1 MASRPNALLE
11 RFYTALISGD
21 RAAAAEVLADCRG
34 PKATAEALASHLI
47 WPTLEQLQKAHRHD
61 QLSELSYHFATRLM
75 RSITDRLQ
83 PQYKQ
88 KKRRNQNLL
97 LVCGEEE
104 SEELAGQLT
113 ADLLEADGW
122 TVFFAGGGVA
132 NDELVAAVGN
142 LAIDRLVVFGAVPA
156 TVPRTRQLI
165 DRLHDMGLNEQVQVT
180 VGGGVF
186 ARADGLGEEIGADL
200 WADHPTH
207 VVEVIDD
214 EPQQRMTSNQRTVG
228 RKRRKAA

>member
-21 RAAAAEVLADCRG
+21 RVAATEVLEECESG
-34 PKATAEALASHLI
+34 KATAEALANHLI
-47 WPTLEQLQKAHRHD
+47 WPTLDHLQKAHKND

-75 RSITDRLQ
+75 RSVTDRLQ
-83 PQYKQ
+83 TGYAQ
-88 KKRRNQNLL
+88 KARRNQNLL
-97 LVCGEEE
+97 LICGEEE

-132 NDELVAAVGN
+132 NDEIIAAVGT
-142 LAIDRLVVFGAVPA
+142 LAIDRLVVFGAVPS

-186 ARADGLGEEIGADL
+186 ARAEGLGEEIGADL

-207 VVEVIDD
+207 VVEVLNE
-214 EPQQRMTSNQRTVG
+214 EPETRMTPDQRTVG

>member
-21 RAAAAEVLADCRG
+21 RAAAGEVLADCQSG
-34 PKATAEALASHLI
+34 KATAEALANHLI
-47 WPTLEQLQKAHRHD
+47 WPTLDQVQKAHRND
-61 QLSELSYHFATRLM
+61 QLSEMSYHFATRLM

-83 PQYKQ
+83 PEYTQ
-88 KKRRNQNLL
+88 KARRGKNLL
-97 LVCGEEE
+97 LISGEEE

-122 TVFFAGGGVA
+122 TVYFAGGGVA
-132 NDELVAAVGN
+132 NDEIIAAVGD
-142 LAIDRLVVFGAVPA
+142 LSIDRLVVFGAVPA

-165 DRLHDMGLNEQVQVT
+165 DRLHGMGLNERVQVT

-186 ARADGLGEEIGADL
+186 QRADGLAEEIGADL

-207 VVEVIDD
+207 IVEVLD
-214 EPQQRMTSNQRTVG
+214 EEPEQRMTPDQRTVG